1 MSDYIIAVDFDGTL
15 CENAWPGIGEARGG
29 VIDYVLGQQM
39 TGAKLILWTNR
50 RGERLDEAV
59 RWCVARGIA
68 FDAVNENLPEIVER
82 FGGDT
87 RKVFADEYLDDK
99 AVRPESV
106 EKRRKRVSG
115 RAVRTSSARKTAQC
129 AVFSEMR
136 PKQARGSGI
145 RN

>member
-1 MSDYIIAVDFDGTL
+1 VSDHIIAVDFDGTL
-15 CENAWPGIGEARGG
+15 CENAWPGIGQARAG

-50 RGERLDEAV
+50 VGERLDEALK
-59 RWCVARGIA
+59 WCAARGIA

-99 AVRPESV
+99 AVLPEMV
-106 EKRRKRVSG
+106 EKKRKRISG
-115 RAVRTSSARKTAQC
+115 RAVRN
-129 AVFSEMR
+129 
-136 PKQARGSGI
+136 RG
-145 RN
+145 R

>member
-15 CENAWPGIGEARGG
+15 CENAWPGIGPAREG

-50 RGERLDEAV
+50 RGEKLEEAL
-59 RWCVARGIA
+59 RWCAARGIA
-68 FDAVNENLPEIVER
+68 FDTVNENLPEIVER

-99 AVRPESV
+99 AVLPESV
-106 EKRRKRVSG
+106 EKRRKRISG
-115 RAVRTSSARKTAQC
+115 RAMRNRMRK
-129 AVFSEMR
+129 
-136 PKQARGSGI
+136 
-145 RN
+145 